1 MVSNAMESYGWRMVM
16 ECNRVGWNRDR
27 DGDRASSAGVGRGR
41 KLHGQS
47 SEKRKNL
54 NWMGMEFAKSEDD
67 GMGRV
72 DGEGRTGGGTY
83 LGSQVRRR

>member
-1 MVSNAMESYGWRMVM
+1 MEGIETEM
-16 ECNRVGWNRDR
+16 EIGQSLLCW
-27 DGDRASSAGVGRGR
+27 GR

-47 SEKRKNL
+47 SEKRENL
-54 NWMGMEFAKSEDD
+54 KWRGMEFAKSEDD